1 MCTTRFRQKIT
12 PGGLAAYLF
21 DRGDVRRCT
30 TDSPDLAH
38 LRLSAS
44 LTPEQ
49 HAAEVELARRALA
62 EKLGEDAAI
71 EAATAAN
78 PAALRSFR
86 GALGIVRTHATQI
99 AIARGIP
106 AKDPRAVVAF
116 TDSFAGALIDAADDL
131 QYQARDAA

>member
-38 LRLSAS
+38 LRLAAG

-62 EKLGEDAAI
+62 EKLGEDAAL
-71 EAATAAN
+71 EAANAAN

-86 GALGIVRTHATQI
+86 DALGIVRTHATQI
-99 AIARGIP
+99 ALARGIP
-106 AKDPRAVVAF
+106 AADPRALAAF
-116 TDSFAGALIDAADDL
+116 ADSFAGALIDAADDL